1 MVAEYKLKIRTGI
14 ITAHKTKALFD
25 MFKLS
30 ETSSQGYQVV
40 FKSKSK
46 LLGAATINEQK
57 NKALF
62 DMFGLRLLAS
72 RKRK

>member
-1 MVAEYKLKIRTGI
+1 VVAEHKLKIRTGVVA
-14 ITAHKTKALFD
+14 AHKTKELFD

-40 FKSKSK
+40 IKPKTK
-46 LLGAATINEQK
+46 LLGGSSATINEQK

-62 DMFGLRLLAS
+62 DMFGLRL
-72 RKRK
+72 